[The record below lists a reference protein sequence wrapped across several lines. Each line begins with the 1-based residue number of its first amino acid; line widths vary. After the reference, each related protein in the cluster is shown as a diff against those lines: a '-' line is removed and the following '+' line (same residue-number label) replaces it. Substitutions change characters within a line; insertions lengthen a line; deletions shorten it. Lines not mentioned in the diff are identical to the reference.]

1 MPTSRLAAA
10 VLASALAS
18 PAAVAPENYTLDP
31 YHTCPGFSIDYVQFG
46 AMSGRFNR
54 SSGRF
59 TLDRAATTGA
69 VEVTIEASSIAAGAP
84 RYWMTPPPRQT
95 SPRYRTTD

>member
-1 MPTSRLAAA
+1 MPMSRLAAA
-10 VLASALAS
+10 VLASALAL
-18 PAAVAPENYTLDP
+18 PAAAAPENYTLDP
-31 YHTCPGFSIDYVQFG
+31 YHTYPGFSIDYMQFG

-54 SSGRF
+54 PSGRF
-59 TLDRAATTGA
+59 TLDRAARTGA
-69 VEVTIEASSIAAGAP
+69 AKVTIDASSIAAGAP